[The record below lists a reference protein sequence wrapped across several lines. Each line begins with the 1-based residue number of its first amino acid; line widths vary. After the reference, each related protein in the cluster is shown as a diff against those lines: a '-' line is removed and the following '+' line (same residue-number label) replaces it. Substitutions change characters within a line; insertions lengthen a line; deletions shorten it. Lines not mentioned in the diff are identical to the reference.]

1 VDDRVTL
8 RPLRLPDDL
17 PALVEVAN
25 LAFAAEGVERRAS
38 EKVMAAWFGHPDD
51 QFDAARD
58 VVLAEADGAVLAYAV
73 GGWEEDNDGGRNY
86 AISCQ
91 VRPDWRRRG
100 IGSALQE
107 RMESH
112 QRGLAAGHPPDLL
125 KRMDVWAD
133 AREASKVAL
142 LERFGYAAVRWW
154 AQMDRPLSD
163 LPAAVLPD
171 GLEFRPAREE
181 LLRRYWETDVEVFRD
196 HWGGVDDTE
205 TALAELRDDPRR
217 DISLWAIVH
226 EGDEIVALASNR
238 IDHAENELLGVQ
250 RGWINGVAVRRAWR
264 RRGVGSA
271 VVAESMRLLAG
282 AGMQVGRLGVDTG
295 NQHGA
300 MAIYER
306 LGFSQVAGGAVYR
319 KPLEMDR

>member
-1 VDDRVTL
+1 MPLGVSL
-8 RPLRLPDDL
+8 RPPRLPDDL

-25 LAFAAEGVERRAS
+25 LAFAAEDVERRAS
-38 EKVMAAWFGHPDD
+38 EKVMAGWFGHPDD

-58 VVLAEADGAVLAYAV
+58 VVVAEADGAVLAFAV

-86 AISCQ
+86 AIFCQ
-91 VRPDWRRRG
+91 VHPDWRRRR

-107 RMESH
+107 HMESH
-112 QRGLAAGHPPDLL
+112 QRGLAAGQPVDLL
-125 KRMDVWAD
+125 KRMDVWAN
-133 AREASKVAL
+133 AVEVSKIAL

-154 AQMDRPLSD
+154 AQMDRPLTD
-163 LPAAVLPD
+163 LPTPVLPD

-181 LLRRYWETDVEVFRD
+181 LLRRYWEVDVEVFRD

-226 EGDEIVALASNR
+226 DGDEIVALASNR
-238 IDHAENELLGVQ
+238 IDRAENELLGVQ

-271 VVAESMRLLAG
+271 VVAESLRLLAG
-282 AGMQVGRLGVDTG
+282 AGMQTGRLGVDTE
-295 NQHGA
+295 NSHGA

-306 LGFSQVAGGAVYR
+306 LGFREVAGGAIYR
-319 KPLEMDR
+319 KPFEVHP